1 LGESDPAALA
11 VYREAA
17 LLYMAALLTVASDEP
32 PAEPLQPEPI
42 VSGFRKLETTFPPSR
57 TANEVE
63 EFFGL
68 VLTHDPL
75 VLDRLPAERVA
86 ERMLSIR
93 ALVAWLGELVE
104 PRTLRAIH
112 VQRAVRVSI
121 LGAVVATLLVWGIVR
136 ALEPENIALSK
147 PVSASSVH
155 PAAISQPVGLV
166 DGVTSGSYGVH
177 TDREDSPWVQVDL
190 LDVFQIDE
198 IRIYNRG
205 DGWFDAG
212 LPMSL
217 QLSID
222 GKEFVEADK
231 RTQSFGQDSPWTFRG
246 EQRKARYVRVAA
258 APGTYVS
265 LSELEVNGEK

>member
-1 LGESDPAALA
+1 
-11 VYREAA
+11 
-17 LLYMAALLTVASDEP
+17 MAALLTVASDEP

-42 VSGFRKLETTFPPSR
+42 VSGVRKLETTFPPSR